1 MTACLRIAH
10 PAFRLHPP
18 LMQHLHVA
26 HLWMKNA
33 EGLALSREGSV
44 EGIAAEIRTSAV
56 RELRVVSSALVTGDG
71 AMRNHHGRD
80 WAIGATAL
88 ALAAS
93 TLGIESITPLGYAVW
108 LLYFMA
114 VAVTV
119 FQSRPMMPLAIAA
132 LACVLLVI
140 GYNIAPASNNSAFSF
155 VNRSIGGTSFV
166 LTAFVVMQAIR
177 ARRQAEQAL
186 WLQEGENAVALS
198 LQGEQAP
205 HELAESTLGVLC
217 AYVGAPVG
225 ALYRLEGERL
235 TLTGGVALGADV
247 PRELPLRS
255 GQLGETLRL
264 GHARRVHG
272 VDASH
277 LPITSALGRSTP
289 TELLMAPVSA
299 DGKITG
305 VIELGRVAGAVQGDD
320 ALALVARCGEAIGV
334 ALRTAVLRMELL
346 ALLEETQR
354 QGEELQTQQ
363 EELRVA
369 NEELEEQSRSLQHS
383 QVNLEQQQAALEQ
396 TNVQLEERTQELEA
410 QRERLLGAQSDLVRN
425 GAELAAA
432 SRYKSEF
439 LANMSHELRTP
450 LNSSLILAKLL
461 ADNRDGT
468 LTAEQVKYAQ
478 AIHSSNNDLL
488 ALINDILDLSKI
500 EAGHVDLSDDV
511 LATEGVLARLRD
523 TFEPLAR
530 QKGLAL
536 EISAD
541 ADAPVQFVADSQRL
555 QQILKNL
562 LANALKFTE
571 HGSVSLKVQ
580 ARGPNR
586 IGFVVSDTGIGIAR
600 DQTDVIFEAFRQA
613 DGSTRRRFGGTGLGL
628 SISRD
633 LALRMG
639 GSIQVESE
647 PGRGSCFTLALPL
660 DGAPAEA
667 AQAPLPP
674 PVSVSPAPVVA
685 NPVPTAIAP
694 PPAATPPSLP
704 SAPAVEDDRQQRL
717 RPGRLI
723 LAVEDDV
730 AFGRALVQ
738 LAHELDFDC
747 VVASTAEE
755 ALVMAPQLRPSGILL
770 DIGLPDISGLSVLE
784 RLKRDPATRH
794 IPVHVV
800 SALERT
806 QVAMELGAVGFLIKP
821 ASRERL
827 VSAIEQLEQTS
838 ARAMRR
844 LLIVE
849 DDHELREN
857 LQRLLARDQL
867 EIIAAGS
874 VAEAIDQLVG
884 VTFDCMVMDLALPD
898 GSGYDLLER
907 MAGHDAVAFP
917 PVIVYTGRALTRDE
931 EQRLRRYS
939 KSIIIKGAR
948 SPERLLDEVTLF
960 LHSVEASLP
969 SNQQRLL
976 REARR
981 RDAVLDGRTVLL
993 AEDDVRNIFAL
1004 SSVLEPLGVTL
1015 EIARN
1020 GREALDRLAVQ
1031 EIDLVLMDIMM
1042 PEMDGL
1048 TAMREIRRNPQWQ
1061 DLPIIA
1067 LTAKA
1072 MADDREHCLEAG
1084 ANDYIAK
1091 PIDIDKLVSLCR
1103 VWCARQ

>member
-1 MTACLRIAH
+1 
-10 PAFRLHPP
+10 
-18 LMQHLHVA
+18 
-26 HLWMKNA
+26 MKQA
-33 EGLALSREGSV
+33 
-44 EGIAAEIRTSAV
+44 T
-56 RELRVVSSALVTGDG
+56 
-71 AMRNHHGRD
+71 GRD
-80 WAIGATAL
+80 TAIGVTAFAL
-88 ALAAS
+88 ALA
-93 TLGIESITPLGYAVW
+93 TIGIESITPLGYAVW

-114 VAVTV
+114 ICATV
-119 FQSRPMMPLAIAA
+119 FQSRPALPLAVAA
-132 LACVLLVI
+132 LSGVLLIV
-140 GYNIAPASNNSAFSF
+140 GYNIAPPSDNSAFSF
-155 VNRSIGGTSFV
+155 VNRSIGGTCFV
-166 LTAFVVMQAIR
+166 LTALVVMQAIR
-177 ARRQAEQAL
+177 ARRQAEHSL
-186 WLQEGENAVALS
+186 WLQEGENGVSVS
-198 LQGEQAP
+198 LHGDLAP
-205 HELAESTLGVLC
+205 HELAEAALGVLC
-217 AYVGAPVG
+217 DYTGAQVG

-235 TLTGGVALGADV
+235 VLAGGIALSADI
-247 PRELPLRS
+247 PRELPAGE

-264 GHARRVHG
+264 GKARRIHG
-272 VDASH
+272 VQATH
-277 LPITSALGRSTP
+277 LPIASALGRSAP
-289 TELLMAPVSA
+289 GELLMAPVSA
-299 DGKITG
+299 DGKLVG
-305 VIELGRVAGAVQGDD
+305 VLELGRIASAHHDGT
-320 ALALVARCGEAIGV
+320 ALELVARCGETIGM
-334 ALRTAVLRMELL
+334 ALRTSLLRAELIE
-346 ALLEETQR
+346 LLEETQR
-354 QGEELQTQQ
+354 QSEELQAQQ

-383 QVNLEQQQAALEQ
+383 QINLEQQHAELEQ
-396 TNVQLEERTQELEA
+396 TNVQLEERTRELEGQRQRLLDAQSELVRNSQELET
-410 QRERLLGAQSDLVRN
+410 
-425 GAELAAA
+425 A

-468 LTAEQVKYAQ
+468 LSAEQVKYAQ

-500 EAGHVDLSDDV
+500 EAGHVELADDT
-511 LATEGVLARLRD
+511 LQTDSLLARLRE
-523 TFEPLAR
+523 TFDPLAR

-536 EISAD
+536 DIAMD
-541 ADAPVQFVADSQRL
+541 PDAPVQIVADSQRL
-555 QQILKNL
+555 QQVLKNL

-580 ARGPNR
+580 AHGPR
-586 IGFVVSDTGIGIAR
+586 RVRFVVCDTGIGIAR

-639 GSIQVESE
+639 GGISVESE
-647 PGRGSCFTLALPL
+647 PGRGSCFTLDLPV

-667 AQAPLPP
+667 ASIPLPAP
-674 PVSVSPAPVVA
+674 MQALMPAARLADRPRPAQPAEAPHVA
-685 NPVPTAIAP
+685 APTAAFER
-694 PPAATPPSLP
+694 
-704 SAPAVEDDRQQRL
+704 VDDDRQQRN

-723 LAVEDDV
+723 LAVEDD
-730 AFGRALVQ
+730 ADFARALVA
-738 LAHELDFDC
+738 LAHDLDFDC
-747 VVASTAEE
+747 VVASSAEE
-755 ALVMAPQLRPSGILL
+755 ALLQAAELRPSGILL

-806 QVAMELGAVGFLIKP
+806 QVALELGAVGFLIKP
-821 ASRERL
+821 ATRERL
-827 VSAIEQLEQTS
+827 VSAIAQLEQTN
-838 ARAMRR
+838 ARAVRR

-849 DDHELREN
+849 DDQALREN
-857 LQRLLARDQL
+857 MQLLLARDQL
-867 EIIAAGS
+867 EIVAVGTI
-874 VAEAIDQLVG
+874 AEAIEQLVG
-884 VTFDCMVMDLALPD
+884 ATFDCMVTDLALPD

-969 SNQQRLL
+969 SKQQRLL

-1020 GREALDRLAVQ
+1020 GREALERLAVR
-1031 EIDLVLMDIMM
+1031 EVDLVLMDIMM